1 MKLKGLLSA
10 VEIAV
15 LAKVNL
21 KDAYIKLSD
30 GASTPNTL
38 TIKVG
43 EGNLTYSEKRTMEY
57 SLDRGN
63 LDDVREGDD
72 VPMDVSFDLV
82 WEYLIGSSST
92 GAVGSVEDFLK
103 RQNAYSANEST
114 DSDACRPYAV
124 NIVVEYMPTPY
135 DCGDKETITLPDFR
149 YEELAHDLSAGT
161 ISCNGRCNAKVAGVQ
176 RDAQGTP

>member
-15 LAKVNL
+15 LAKINL
-21 KDAYIKLSD
+21 KDAYIKLFD
-30 GASTPNTL
+30 GATSANVL
-38 TIKVG
+38 IVKIG
-43 EGNLTYSEKRTMEY
+43 EGNLTYSEKRNMEY

-72 VPMDVSFDLV
+72 VPMDVSMDFV
-82 WEYLIGSSST
+82 WEYILGNT
-92 GAVGSVEDFLK
+92 ADGGSVEDFLK
-103 RQNAYSANEST
+103 QRGQFASNVST

-124 NIVVEYMPTPY
+124 DVVVEYMPDPF

-149 YEELAHDLSAGT
+149 YEELAHDISAGSV
-161 ISCNGRCNAKVAGVQ
+161 SCTGRCNATGASVARV
-176 RDAQGTP
+176 AQSSTP